1 MSSALSRR
9 IANRRAEATQKLIVF
24 CIGEAQFALPI
35 QAAERVVALEQL
47 YGAPSGI
54 GLQFALYQDREIL
67 VIDAEQHQDREI
79 LVIDAEQRIFGTY
92 YKTRSLLPAPRSAPE
107 RLDLGNPDPGNPDPG
122 NPDPKNPPTSA
133 VVLLPP
139 APPAYLLILQT
150 VSETPI
156 GITLSA
162 PPSLRR
168 VPLSA
173 FKPLPPAYLAAG
185 SIRCVSA
192 LIAIE
197 RTSSIE
203 EDLPQKPPLFLLN
216 LDLLLQPLSR

>member
-1 MSSALSRR
+1 MTSALSRR
-9 IANRRAEATQKLIVF
+9 IANRRADTIQKLIVF
-24 CIGEAQFALPI
+24 SIGETQFALPI
-35 QAAERVVALEQL
+35 QAAERIVPLEQL

-54 GLQFALYQDREIL
+54 GLQFTR
-67 VIDAEQHQDREI
+67 HQDRDI
-79 LVIDAEQRIFGTY
+79 LIIDAEQRIFGTH
-92 YKTRSLLPAPRSAPE
+92 KSRSLLPAPRSAPE
-107 RLDLGNPDPGNPDPG
+107 RLELGNPELGNPELG
-122 NPDPKNPPTSA
+122 NPELGDLPISTALALP
-133 VVLLPP
+133 PP

-168 VPLSA
+168 VPISA

-192 LIAIE
+192 LIAIGTLDE
-197 RTSSIE
+197 IAE
-203 EDLPQKPPLFLLN
+203 KGLPQEIPLFLLN
-216 LDLLLQPLSR
+216 LDLLLQPLSH